1 MEARLPKRSASQNVS
16 VELKIGRSFTVM
28 RVWLVTHA
36 AEVGCAVVLT
46 LMSVQMLFVISRKS
60 ITNDEIVLIPAAYY
74 HLIGNNY
81 RLVNEHPPLAKIVAG
96 TSFLFLQPNEG
107 TAPGITPENTDD
119 YERWQYYLGFWEHNH
134 DRFEAIS
141 FWPRVPM
148 ILLTVAL
155 GLLVFRFAR
164 ELFNVRV
171 ALLSV
176 VLFAFEPTVLAHGRV
191 VQTDMPAA
199 FGWLLFF
206 MALWSYAKEASLRRA
221 TFLGIAAAVAIL
233 GKYSMLLT
241 GPVLA
246 VFFLILLARAIR
258 AQKKVAAVILHGAVV
273 AAAIVLV
280 INAAYFFQH
289 RPLVDADMRWLS
301 AAYPQ
306 NTATVA
312 AVVRG
317 LAHLLPT
324 DFVLGVLWQFWHNH
338 VGHAASLLGMYR
350 DTGWWYYFPV
360 AFALK
365 TTLPFLI
372 LSLASLTWATYRA
385 IKHRDAACFWLLL
398 PFAIYTVFVLFSNI
412 DIGVRYYL
420 PAYPFLFILS
430 AALLD
435 RLLRHKR
442 MYKAGAVITLALI
455 AWTLV
460 EAVRAYPNHMSYMNQ
475 LAGRAPHWWY
485 LSDSNVEWGDDARG
499 LAEFLRA
506 RGETSVG
513 QAFLGGYF
521 ILPYYG
527 IQPADGFATDGGAHP
542 RYIAIG
548 ASFLNG
554 STVPGGPPGSGRDTD
569 ERRVNFFDEYRHRQP
584 EAIIG
589 DSIYVFRMQ

>member
-1 MEARLPKRSASQNVS
+1 
-16 VELKIGRSFTVM
+16 M
-28 RVWLVTHA
+28 RVWTFAHA
-36 AEVGCAVVLT
+36 AEIGCGLALT
-46 LMSVQMLFVISRKS
+46 LLSLQMLFVISRKS
-60 ITNDEIVLIPAAYY
+60 ITNDEIVMIPAAYY
-74 HLIGNNY
+74 HLVGNNY
-81 RLVNEHPPLAKIVAG
+81 QLVSEHPPLSKLVAG

-107 TAPGITPENTDD
+107 TSSEVTAENSPD
-119 YERWQYYLGFWEHNH
+119 YEKWQYYLGFWEHNR

-148 ILLTVAL
+148 ILLTAAL
-155 GLLVFRFAR
+155 GLLLFRFAR
-164 ELFNVRV
+164 QLFGARAAV
-171 ALLSV
+171 LSV
-176 VLFAFEPTVLAHGRV
+176 VLFALEPTVLAHGRV
-191 VQTDMPAA
+191 VQTDIPAA

-206 MALWSYAKEASLRRA
+206 MALWSYAKEPTVRRA
-221 TFLGIAAAVAIL
+221 IFLGIAAAIAIL
-233 GKYSMLLT
+233 AKFSMLLT

-246 VFFLILLARAIR
+246 VFFLILLRRAMR
-258 AQKKVAAVILHGAVV
+258 AKKYPAMVVTHGGLVALVILVT
-273 AAAIVLV
+273 

-289 RPLVDADMRWLS
+289 RSLTDSDLRWIS
-301 AAYPQ
+301 GAYPA
-306 NTATVA
+306 NTATITTLVS
-312 AVVRG
+312 
-317 LAHLLPT
+317 LLSHLLPT
-324 DFVLGVLWQFWHNH
+324 DFVLGILFQFWHNG
-338 VGHAASLLGMYR
+338 VGHSASLLGMYGQM
-350 DTGWWYYFPV
+350 GWWYYFPV

-365 TTLPFLI
+365 TTLPFLG
-372 LSLASLTWATYRA
+372 LSLGSLAWATYRG
-385 IKHRDAACFWLLL
+385 IKRRDARFFWLLL

-420 PAYPFLFILS
+420 PAYPFLFILGG
-430 AALLD
+430 ALLD
-435 RLLRHKR
+435 ELLKSKRL
-442 MYKAGAVITLALI
+442 YQAGVALALI
-455 AWTLV
+455 LIVWTMI

-527 IQPADGFATDGGAHP
+527 IEGISALTKNEDAHP
-542 RYIAIG
+542 RYVAIG

-569 ERRVNFFDEYRHRQP
+569 ERRVNFFAEYRTRTP

-589 DSIYVFRMQ
+589 NSIYVFRVK